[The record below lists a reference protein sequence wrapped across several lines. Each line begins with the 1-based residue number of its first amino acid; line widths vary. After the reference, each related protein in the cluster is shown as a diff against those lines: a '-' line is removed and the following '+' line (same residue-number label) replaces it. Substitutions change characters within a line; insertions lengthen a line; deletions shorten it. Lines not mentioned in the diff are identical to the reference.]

1 MKFINIA
8 IFAALFS
15 SSQAI
20 TLQNENLVQ
29 VKSYASTISDI
40 QSKVNQLEQLVEKQE
55 NPDWQELA
63 LGLISQLNNPIH
75 GMILSWKDWWMAQNG
90 LGAPEKWSPETN
102 PIHTIRSEV
111 SDVYKAMTHIRMLE
125 NKLKN
130 FDRNSGTTNY
140 DWNLL
145 NSLKREMGI
154 NVEFGNDKKAQ
165 AGQGNIASKVMA
177 ANM

>member
-1 MKFINIA
+1 
-8 IFAALFS
+8 
-15 SSQAI
+15 
-20 TLQNENLVQ
+20 
-29 VKSYASTISDI
+29 
-40 QSKVNQLEQLVEKQE
+40 
-55 NPDWQELA
+55 
-63 LGLISQLNNPIH
+63 
-75 GMILSWKDWWMAQNG
+75 
-90 LGAPEKWSPETN
+90 
-102 PIHTIRSEV
+102 
-111 SDVYKAMTHIRMLE
+111 MTHIRMLE